1 MSGRLVGKRIAIVGA
16 GQTPGDTEGNGRAMA
31 RIFSAEGATLL
42 LVDRD
47 QASAEVTADFCEGP
61 CFVLESDVTD
71 AEAPQRIADGAASHL
86 GGLDGLVYNVGIGSV
101 GDGPVQMIED
111 EAWDRIVLVNLTAA
125 RRTIGACIPLLRESG
140 HGAIVAISSLAS
152 LAPSQMISYSV
163 SKAGMNRMVQSV
175 AYHEAAHAVRCNAI
189 APGLIDTPMAIEGQ
203 SSRMGIDKATLRQ
216 QRNRTVPTGA
226 MGVAEDVAFAALYL
240 ISDEAKFVSGVVLP
254 VDGAASVK
262 VAV

>member
-1 MSGRLVGKRIAIVGA
+1 MIGRLSGKRVAIIGA

-47 QASAEVTADFCEGP
+47 GASARGTADICPGP
-61 CFVLESDVTD
+61 SFVLESDVTD
-71 AEAPQRIADGAASHL
+71 AQASQCIAEGAVEHL
-86 GGLDGLVYNVGIGSV
+86 GGLDGLVYNVGIGSA
-101 GDGPVQMIED
+101 GDGPVQSIDD
-111 EAWDRIVLVNLTAA
+111 EAWDKIMLVNLTAA
-125 RRTIGACIPLLRESG
+125 RRTIGACIHLLRESG

-163 SKAGMNRMVQSV
+163 SKAGINRMVQSV
-175 AYHEAAHAVRCNAI
+175 AYHEAAHGVRCNAI
-189 APGLIDTPMAIEGQ
+189 TPGLIDTPMAIEGQ
-203 SSRMGIDKATLRQ
+203 SSRMGIDKVSLRE
-216 QRNRTVPTGA
+216 QRNRTVPTGR

-240 ISDEAKFVSGVVLP
+240 LSDEAKFVSGVVLP

-262 VAV
+262 VAI